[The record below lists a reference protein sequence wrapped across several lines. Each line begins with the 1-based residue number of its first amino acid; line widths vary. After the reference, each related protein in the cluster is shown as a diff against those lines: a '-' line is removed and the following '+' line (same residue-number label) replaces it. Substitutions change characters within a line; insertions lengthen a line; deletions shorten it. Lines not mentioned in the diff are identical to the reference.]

1 MGYYINVVNHDVL
14 IPNDKKVAALDAIK
28 AMATSTNKMGGG
40 GYTGGEVV
48 ERWFSWVDMTQ
59 LANAD
64 TLVEAFDAWRYIF
77 TETDEGV
84 RLEYFNGEKLGDD
97 AFLWETMSPFIN
109 DGSIEVHGE
118 EGEFWRWKFKDGT
131 YNEVQL
137 RLVEV

>member
-1 MGYYINVVNHDVL
+1 MGYYINVVNHDGL

-64 TLVEAFDAWRYIF
+64 TLVEAFDAWR
-77 TETDEGV
+77 
-84 RLEYFNGEKLGDD
+84 
-97 AFLWETMSPFIN
+97 
-109 DGSIEVHGE
+109 
-118 EGEFWRWKFKDGT
+118 
-131 YNEVQL
+131 
-137 RLVEV
+137 